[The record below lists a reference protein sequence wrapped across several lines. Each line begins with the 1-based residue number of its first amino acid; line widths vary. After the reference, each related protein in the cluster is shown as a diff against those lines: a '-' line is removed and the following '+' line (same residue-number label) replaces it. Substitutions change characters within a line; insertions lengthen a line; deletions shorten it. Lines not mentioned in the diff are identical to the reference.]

1 MISTAAVSVLCRRQ
15 DGKLNEL
22 YVFVSGFFF
31 VCKKMKEFF
40 YLFMNRLCLFI
51 YFWSIPVLMEDK
63 KLQYTHTHK
72 KNEFAGHI
80 STIAQTL
87 TMCATRSPLNLPRD
101 HLLGC
106 ENHSEVQH
114 KRGIILNAAFVS
126 GGAFTLSRVASNSK
140 VTLMLLHSH

>member
-1 MISTAAVSVLCRRQ
+1 MISTAAVSVLCRWQ

-22 YVFVSGFFF
+22 YVFVSGFFL
-31 VCKKMKEFF
+31 CKKMKEFF
-40 YLFMNRLCLFI
+40 IYLWIDCVYLFIFGVSQFLWKIRN
-51 YFWSIPVLMEDK
+51 YN
-63 KLQYTHTHK
+63 THTQ
-72 KNEFAGHI
+72 KNEFVGHI

-87 TMCATRSPLNLPRD
+87 TMCAIRSTLNLPRD

>member
-1 MISTAAVSVLCRRQ
+1 
-15 DGKLNEL
+15 
-22 YVFVSGFFF
+22 
-31 VCKKMKEFF
+31 
-40 YLFMNRLCLFI
+40 MNRFCLFI

-63 KLQYTHTHK
+63 ELQYTHTQ

-106 ENHSEVQH
+106 ENHCEVQH
-114 KRGIILNAAFVS
+114 KRGIILKAAFVS
-126 GGAFTLSRVASNSK
+126 GGGAFTLSRVASNSK
-140 VTLMLLHSH
+140 VTLMLLHSQ